1 MKDLILKNNEKKQA
15 NNTVRAS
22 VLKQV
27 KREAA
32 DKPLQVAEK
41 ETGSSVPEVYD
52 LLEAEDIAG
61 SLTEAR
67 RYFESDRARVKESRF
82 TEENTLMEEG
92 FEDWF
97 F

>member
-1 MKDLILKNNEKKQA
+1 MKDLILKNNEKKQTGNA
-15 NNTVRAS
+15 VRGS

-27 KREAA
+27 KREVG
-32 DKPLQVAEK
+32 KPLQVAEK
-41 ETGSSVPEVYD
+41 ETGGAVPEVFD

-67 RYFESDRARVKESRF
+67 RYFENDRVKVKESRF

>member
-27 KREAA
+27 KREA

>member
-1 MKDLILKNNEKKQA
+1 MKDLILKNNEKKQPVKVV
-15 NNTVRAS
+15 TGS

-27 KREAA
+27 KRVES
-32 DKPLQVAEK
+32 P
-41 ETGSSVPEVYD
+41 VPEVFD
-52 LLEAEDIAG
+52 LLEAEEHAG

-67 RYFESDRARVKESRF
+67 RYFENDRVKVKESRF